1 MFIINNQR
9 ADDRRY
15 KFKMVREI
23 LNAFVD
29 NAGLFP
35 DFEFKLVTIDYNNL
49 LLISGV
55 QVCRFP
61 FKMLR
66 INIGFDC
73 S

>member
-1 MFIINNQR
+1 
-9 ADDRRY
+9 
-15 KFKMVREI
+15 MVREI